1 MMSDGEVRTKA
12 VDDLLKTVYELQQQ
26 IDPVPTTLL
35 AKSLNISAASVTD
48 MIKRLAEVRD
58 GEEALVDHRP
68 YHGVHLT
75 ARGEKIALEVIRHH
89 RLLELYLVK
98 ALGYSWDE
106 VHAEAESLEH
116 VISEK
121 LEARIA
127 AALGNPELD
136 PHGDPIPA
144 LDGTIHAANLTL
156 LSNLTVGKSA
166 TVRRIVNQ
174 SSETLRYLSDLG
186 LVPEAVVGVAAR
198 SPLNDTLTIT
208 AGGRMHTISMA
219 VARMVLV
226 QTDEPDE
233 MPGADI

>member
-1 MMSDGEVRTKA
+1 MGDGELRTKA
-12 VDDLLKTVYELQQQ
+12 VDDLLKTVYELHQQV
-26 IDPVPTTLL
+26 DPVPTTLL

-58 GEEALVDHRP
+58 GEEPLVDHRP
-68 YHGVHLT
+68 YHGVRLT
-75 ARGEKIALEVIRHH
+75 GRGEKIALEVIRHH

-106 VHAEAESLEH
+106 VHAEAENLEH

-121 LEARIA
+121 LEERIA
-127 AALGNPELD
+127 AALGNPEMD

-144 LDGTIHAANLTL
+144 LDGSIHAADLTV
-156 LSNLTVGKSA
+156 LSNLAVGQSA
-166 TVRRIVNQ
+166 RVRRIVNQ

-186 LVPEAVVGVAAR
+186 LVPDAVVGVAAR

-208 AGGRMHTISMA
+208 VAERTHTISMA
-219 VARMVLV
+219 VARMVLA
-226 QTDEPDE
+226 QTDEPNE
-233 MPGADI
+233 GPSTVY